1 MNPTVQS
8 LLTVLNSTLEDAAK
22 SDPRAKLGLT
32 AAAALASIL
41 DNRFGSG
48 SRELVIGKPS
58 DVSDDEWT
66 SLNRHPIMSP
76 TVVDDG
82 FNAALK
88 AERAANPKPPVTPSP
103 SYPGPSHPPT
113 SQPPGPS
120 HPGPSANPGPS
131 HPAPPLPPGPSHPPS
146 PSYPGPSY
154 TPGPSHPGPS
164 RA

>member
-1 MNPTVQS
+1 MNPTVQN
-8 LLTVLNSTLEDAAK
+8 LLAVLNSSLAAAAT
-22 SDPRAKLGLT
+22 SDPKAKLGLT

-41 DNRFGSG
+41 DNRFGAG
-48 SRELVIGKPS
+48 SRELVVEKPA
-58 DVSDDEWT
+58 DVSDTEWAGLKT
-66 SLNRHPIMSP
+66 HPIMSP

-88 AERAANPKPPVTPSP
+88 AERAANPQPPVPPSP
-103 SYPGPSHPPT
+103 SY
-113 SQPPGPS
+113 
-120 HPGPSANPGPS
+120 PGPS

>member
-1 MNPTVQS
+1 MTTVQN
-8 LLTVLNSTLEDAAK
+8 LLNVLATTLGTAANAN
-22 SDPRAKLGLT
+22 PAAKLGLT

-48 SRELVIGKPS
+48 AREIVVEKPA
-58 DVSDDEWT
+58 DVTDAEWSVLT
-66 SLNRHPIMSP
+66 DHPIMSP

-82 FNAALK
+82 FNAAMK
-88 AERAANPKPPVTPSP
+88 AERAANPEVPSP
-103 SYPGPSHPPT
+103 SY
-113 SQPPGPS
+113 
-120 HPGPSANPGPS
+120 PGPS
-131 HPAPPLPPGPSHPPS
+131 HPAPPLPPGPSHPQS

>member
-1 MNPTVQS
+1 MTTVQNLLKVLSTS
-8 LLTVLNSTLEDAAK
+8 LGTAANANP
-22 SDPRAKLGLT
+22 SAKLGLT

-41 DNRFGSG
+41 DNRFGAG
-48 SRELVIGKPS
+48 AREIVVEKPA
-58 DVSDDEWT
+58 DVTDAEWDG
-66 SLNRHPIMSP
+66 LKQHPIMSP

-113 SQPPGPS
+113 SHPPGPS

>member
-1 MNPTVQS
+1 MNPTVQNLLS
-8 LLTVLNSTLEDAAK
+8 VLTVTLEDAAK

-48 SRELVIGKPS
+48 SRELVVEKPA
-58 DVSDDEWT
+58 DVSDPEWDGLKT
-66 SLNRHPIMSP
+66 HPIMSP

-88 AERAANPKPPVTPSP
+88 AERAANPEPPL
-103 SYPGPSHPPT
+103 
-113 SQPPGPS
+113 PPGPS
-120 HPGPSANPGPS
+120 HPGPSHPGT
-131 HPAPPLPPGPSHPPS
+131 
-146 PSYPGPSY
+146 SYPEPTYG
-154 TPGPSHPGPS
+154 GPSHPGPS